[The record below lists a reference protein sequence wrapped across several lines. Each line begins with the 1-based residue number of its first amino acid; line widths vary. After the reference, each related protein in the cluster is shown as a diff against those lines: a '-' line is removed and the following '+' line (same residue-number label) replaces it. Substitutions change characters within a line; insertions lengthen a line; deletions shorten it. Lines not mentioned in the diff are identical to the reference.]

1 MNNKYNR
8 ISGIVFIAASLLF
21 AACNN
26 DNDIDGTLERV
37 DLLSEITIEKTAY
50 HTGDQS
56 MCMLPGQEIQLNCI
70 IGSPEAQNRNY
81 VWTSSN
87 SEVASV
93 LKNVAGI
100 VTFTSSGF
108 TTFLAAKERPAL
120 PIIAITPDEKVAH
133 QMSLVWGVRSFIN
146 KESFKSFDKVEK
158 VAVEIA
164 KKSGLAK
171 SGDHIII
178 TAGFPLNIKGRTNML
193 HTVYIP

>member
-93 LKNVAGI
+93 SSQGYLVTKAAGET
-100 VTFTSSGF
+100 VLS
-108 TTFLAAKERPAL
+108 RRAL
-120 PIIAITPDEKVAH
+120 
-133 QMSLVWGVRSFIN
+133 L
-146 KESFKSFDKVEK
+146 
-158 VAVEIA
+158 
-164 KKSGLAK
+164 L
-171 SGDHIII
+171 
-178 TAGFPLNIKGRTNML
+178 PLF
-193 HTVYIP
+193 